1 MSGGI
6 LMPQQLGHMIGIKN
20 EDGLWSSSSNQVNTH
35 THIQAWLKL
44 KPHGYLLNHS

>member
-20 EDGLWSSSSNQVNTH
+20 EDGLWSSSHTH
-35 THIQAWLKL
+35 TY
-44 KPHGYLLNHS
+44 KPGLN